1 MEHQPSN
8 KKPKTLLSFFMKRDE
23 QSEFDNQ
30 LQCDIPLK
38 PIVGSSTSDLQPPS
52 VSGPI
57 EQKEEEFDI
66 SFIERDPGLRKLI
79 CEYPV
84 NERDEIRRAYIKA
97 GPYQPKLVEYPRTKI
112 GKQNRRFQ
120 YAWFKQFPWLEYS
133 PSKDKAYCF
142 PCFLFENTS
151 NSLARSALVSEGFN
165 SWKRVNDG
173 EKCAFL
179 IHVGSLSSSHNRCV
193 KCVQDLMKPKQNID
207 KVMNAQSA
215 EEIVKNRLRLKATI
229 EGLLWL
235 ATQGCPFRGHDE
247 SESSLNRGNFIEL
260 LKFQAHLNDEIAK
273 VVLHNAPQNAKYT
286 SPQIQKEILHI
297 LANKVRI
304 MIRDELG
311 DAKFCILV
319 DEAQDESK
327 KEQMTL
333 ILRFVNNSGFLVERF
348 FEILSVEDT
357 TSANLKKSIS
367 DIFVQHN
374 IQIHNMRGQGYDGA
388 SNMRGEWNGLQA
400 LFLRD
405 CPYAY
410 YVHCFAHR
418 LQLTLV
424 AAAKDVPSI
433 WQFFSYLTS
442 IVNFVT
448 SSPKRLNDLQSA
460 QQEEIAYML
469 AIGERKSGTG
479 ANQVGTLHR
488 SGATRWSSHYDSV
501 RNLIDMYA
509 ATCKILGN
517 LSENGPNGAIR
528 GEASGLC
535 NIIMSFE
542 FVFVLFLMEKILET
556 TDILCQALQ
565 NKSQDIVN
573 ALKFVSTTKA
583 ILLKFRED
591 GWDEFFEKVKAF
603 CERHNIEMPN
613 MSGGYKVSRYC
624 QQRNHVTVEHHY
636 HYDIFNAAIDFQM
649 MELNYRFSEA
659 TMELLALCS
668 ALDPTD
674 SFKKFN
680 VDDICKLAS
689 KFYPMDFTQQEI
701 HALKAELEHYQ
712 FDIVCDPEFQQISTL
727 SALYREM
734 IVTKKAESYVMIQRL
749 IRLVLTLPVST
760 ATAERAFSAMKFL
773 KTTRRNKMD
782 DDLLSDCMILYIER
796 QLSEKI
802 DLESIIDEFYTLK
815 SRRAQLK

>member
-1 MEHQPSN
+1 MAH
-8 KKPKTLLSFFMKRDE
+8 
-23 QSEFDNQ
+23 
-30 LQCDIPLK
+30 
-38 PIVGSSTSDLQPPS
+38 ST
-52 VSGPI
+52 
-57 EQKEEEFDI
+57 
-66 SFIERDPGLRKLI
+66 
-79 CEYPV
+79 
-84 NERDEIRRAYIKA
+84 
-97 GPYQPKLVEYPRTKI
+97 
-112 GKQNRRFQ
+112 
-120 YAWFKQFPWLEYS
+120 
-133 PSKDKAYCF
+133 
-142 PCFLFENTS
+142 
-151 NSLARSALVSEGFN
+151 LVSEGFN
-165 SWKRVNDG
+165 SWKRVNNG

-179 IHVGSLSSSHNRCV
+179 IHIGSLSSSHNRCV

-207 KVMNAQSA
+207 KVLNAQST
-215 EEIVKNRLRLKATI
+215 EEIIKNRLHLKSTI

-235 ATQGCPFRGHDE
+235 ATQGCSFRGHDE

-297 LANKVRI
+297 LAHKVRI

-327 KEQMTL
+327 KEQMSL
-333 ILRFVNNSGFLVERF
+333 IFRFVNNSGFLVERF

-357 TSANLKKSIS
+357 TSTNLKKSIS

-405 CPYAY
+405 CSYAY

-424 AAAKDVPSI
+424 VAAKDVPSI

-442 IVNFVT
+442 IVNFIT
-448 SSPKRLNDLQSA
+448 SSRKRLSDLQSA

-469 AIGERKSGTG
+469 AIGECEFGTG
-479 ANQVGTLHR
+479 ANQIGTLHR
-488 SGATRWSSHYDSV
+488 PGATRWSSHYDSV
-501 RNLIDMYA
+501 RNLIDMHA

-517 LSENGPNGAIR
+517 LSENGPN
-528 GEASGLC
+528 
-535 NIIMSFE
+535 
-542 FVFVLFLMEKILET
+542 
-556 TDILCQALQ
+556 
-565 NKSQDIVN
+565 
-573 ALKFVSTTKA
+573 
-583 ILLKFRED
+583 
-591 GWDEFFEKVKAF
+591 
-603 CERHNIEMPN
+603 
-613 MSGGYKVSRYC
+613 
-624 QQRNHVTVEHHY
+624 VEHHY
-636 HYDIFNAAIDFQM
+636 HYDIFNVAINFQV
-649 MELNYRFSEA
+649 MELNCRFSEA

-674 SFKKFN
+674 SFKRFN
-680 VDDICKLAS
+680 MGDICKLAS
-689 KFYPMDFTQQEI
+689 KFYPANFTQQEI
-701 HALKAELEHYQ
+701 HALRVELEHYQ
-712 FDIVCDPEFQQISTL
+712 LDIVCDHEFQQISTL

-749 IRLVLTLPVST
+749 IRLVLILPVST
-760 ATAERAFSAMKFL
+760 ATTERAFSSMKFL
-773 KTTRRNKMD
+773 KTARHNKMD

-796 QLSEKI
+796 QLYEKI
-802 DLESIIDEFYTLK
+802 DLESVIDELYTLK
-815 SRRAQLK
+815 SRRA